1 MEEAKFTIMNALQ
14 LVCGLALFLYG
25 MDAMGNALK
34 KSAGRKLKTI
44 LGNLTS
50 NRFKA
55 LGLGLIVT
63 AVIQSSSAT
72 TVMVVGFVN
81 SGTMLLKQAV
91 GVIMGANIGTA
102 VTSWLTALNGIEN
115 VDVGWTK
122 WLKPDAWM
130 PILALIGICCIMF
143 AKKSKTKD
151 LGTILMG
158 FAVLMVGM
166 DLMSDAVSVLK
177 EIPEFTSL
185 MAKFTNPFLLVLV
198 GIVLT
203 AAVQSSSASIGILQA
218 LSSTGAISFGMAVP
232 IILGQNIGTCVTAL
246 LSSAGAGKNGKRT
259 ALVHLYFNVI
269 GVAFWLG
276 IYYLVGWILSMTS
289 PDLFSYTADF
299 AADSR
304 ELVAGPIFGT
314 MAMNGDAVATGT
326 LFDWADHTFI
336 NMWGI
341 AAIHTIFK
349 FLAVGLLFPFSN
361 LLVKM
366 AEKTIKGDDKKGDEY
381 TDMLDDR
388 LLVTPSV
395 ALERSRE
402 VAGQMAAVACRYLR
416 DSVGL
421 FRNYQS
427 KAADEIREAEN
438 KVDVYEDV
446 LGSYLVK
453 LSSQNMDERDS
464 HEVTKLLHIIGD
476 LERISD
482 HSVNLVDSAEEIK
495 DKSLV
500 FSEEANAELD
510 VLFAAV
516 DEIVSITE
524 RALVTSDLELAAR
537 IEPLEQVIDDLRDD
551 VKINHIHR
559 LKKSECTVE
568 HGFVLSD
575 ILTNLERVSDHCSNI
590 GGCLIEMAK
599 NDTLD
604 LHDYLHRVHVG
615 GMEYK
620 ELFDEYKTK
629 YALPAVGEVK

>member
-1 MEEAKFTIMNALQ
+1 MKLLDVLTLI
-14 LVCGLALFLYG
+14 CGLALFLYG
-25 MDAMGNALK
+25 MDVMGDALK

-50 NRFKA
+50 NRFKG
-55 LGLGLIVT
+55 LLLGLIVT
-63 AVIQSSSAT
+63 AIIQSSSAT

-81 SGTMLLKQAV
+81 SGTMLLSQAV

-102 VTSWLTALNGIEN
+102 VTSWLTALNGIEGGA
-115 VDVGWTK
+115 DLSWTQ

-130 PILALIGICCIMF
+130 PILALIGICLVMF
-143 AKKSKTKD
+143 AKKSKMKD
-151 LGTILMG
+151 TGAILMG

-166 DLMSDAVSVLK
+166 DLMSGAVSGLKGDPNFTKILTMFKNPLLGVLAGT
-177 EIPEFTSL
+177 I
-185 MAKFTNPFLLVLV
+185 
-198 GIVLT
+198 LT

-218 LSSTGAISFGMAVP
+218 LSSTGAINFGMAIP
-232 IILGQNIGTCVTAL
+232 IILGQNIGTCVTAM
-246 LSSAGAGKNGKRT
+246 LSAAGAGKNGKRT
-259 ALVHLYFNVI
+259 ALVHLYFNII

-276 IYYLVGWILSMTS
+276 MYYLVGWILKS
-289 PDLFSYTADF
+289 
-299 AADSR
+299 
-304 ELVAGPIFGT
+304 
-314 MAMNGDAVATGT
+314 TGAFDVFT
-326 LFDWADHTFI
+326 LAESSTI

-341 AAIHTIFK
+341 AATHTIFK

-361 LLVKM
+361 LLVKL

-395 ALERSRE
+395 ALERSRS
-402 VAGQMAAVACRYLR
+402 VAGQMAVVACRYIR
-416 DSVGL
+416 NSIDL
-421 FRNYQS
+421 FRNYES
-427 KAADEIREAEN
+427 KAADDIREAEG

-453 LSSQNMDERDS
+453 LSSENMDARDS

-495 DKSLV
+495 DKELA
-500 FSEEANAELD
+500 FSEEAETELD

-516 DEIVSITE
+516 TEIVTITE
-524 RALVTSDLELAAR
+524 QALVNSDLELAAR
-537 IEPLEQVIDDLRDD
+537 IEPLEQVIDDLRDEI
-551 VKINHIHR
+551 KINHIHR

-604 LHDYLHRVHVG
+604 LHDYTHRVHLG
-615 GMEYK
+615 G
-620 ELFDEYKTK
+620 LEYKTLFTEYKAK
-629 YALPAVGEVK
+629 YALPVEDGNI

>member
-1 MEEAKFTIMNALQ
+1 MGIFDVLTLA
-14 LVCGLALFLYG
+14 CGLALFLYG
-25 MDAMGNALK
+25 MDVMGDALK

-81 SGTMLLKQAV
+81 SGTMLLGQAV

-102 VTSWLTALNGIEN
+102 VTAWLTALNGIEGGA
-115 VDVGWTK
+115 DALAWTE

-130 PILALIGICCIMF
+130 PILALIGICFIMF
-143 AKKSKTKD
+143 SKKSKHKD
-151 LGTILMG
+151 AGAILMG

-166 DLMSDAVSVLK
+166 DLMSGAVSGLK
-177 EIPEFTSL
+177 GDPEFTKIL
-185 MAKFTNPFLLVLV
+185 TMFKNPILGVLA
-198 GIVLT
+198 GTILT
-203 AAVQSSSASIGILQA
+203 AVVQSSSASIGILQA
-218 LSSTGAISFGMAVP
+218 LSSTGAINFGMAIP
-232 IILGQNIGTCVTAL
+232 IILGQNIGTCVTAMI
-246 LSSAGAGKNGKRT
+246 SAAGAGKNGKRT
-259 ALVHLYFNVI
+259 ALVHLYFNII
-269 GVAFWLG
+269 GVVFWLG
-276 IYYLVGWILSMTS
+276 MYYLVGWILNMTNVF
-289 PDLFSYTADF
+289 DVF
-299 AADSR
+299 
-304 ELVAGPIFGT
+304 
-314 MAMNGDAVATGT
+314 T
-326 LFDWADHTFI
+326 LAENSTI

-341 AAIHTIFK
+341 AAVHTIFK

-361 LLVKM
+361 ALVKL

-388 LLVTPSV
+388 LLGTPSV

-402 VAGQMAAVACRYLR
+402 VSGQMAVVACQYIRNAI
-416 DSVGL
+416 GL
-421 FRNYQS
+421 FRNYDG
-427 KAADEIREAEN
+427 KAADEIRDAESR
-438 KVDVYEDV
+438 VDVYEDV

-453 LSSQNMDERDS
+453 LSSQSMDERDS

-500 FSEEANAELD
+500 FSEEAKAELD
-510 VLFAAV
+510 VLYAAV
-516 DEIVSITE
+516 TEIVTITE
-524 RALVTSDLELAAR
+524 QALTTSDLELAAR

-551 VKINHIHR
+551 IKIHHIHR

-604 LHDYLHRVHVG
+604 LHDYLHRVHLG
-615 GMEYK
+615 G
-620 ELFDEYKTK
+620 LEYKTLFGEYKAK
-629 YALPAVGEVK
+629 YALPADGDNK

>member
-177 EIPEFTSL
+177 EIPEFTNL
-185 MAKFTNPFLLVLV
+185 MARFTNPFLLVLV

-218 LSSTGAISFGMAVP
+218 LSSTGAISFGMAIP
-232 IILGQNIGTCVTAL
+232 IILGQNIGTCVTAMI
-246 LSSAGAGKNGKRT
+246 SAAGAGKNGKRT

-269 GVAFWLG
+269 GVVFWLG
-276 IYYLVGWILSMTS
+276 MYYLVGWILKTTNVFDVFTLAENS
-289 PDLFSYTADF
+289 P
-299 AADSR
+299 
-304 ELVAGPIFGT
+304 
-314 MAMNGDAVATGT
+314 
-326 LFDWADHTFI
+326 I

-341 AAIHTIFK
+341 AAVHTIFK

-402 VAGQMAAVACRYLR
+402 VAGQMASVACRYLR

-427 KAADEIREAEN
+427 KTADDIREAEN

-453 LSSQNMDERDS
+453 LSSENMDARDS

-516 DEIVSITE
+516 NEIVTITE
-524 RALVTSDLELAAR
+524 QALVTSDLELAAR

>member
-1 MEEAKFTIMNALQ
+1 MGIFDVLT

-25 MDAMGNALK
+25 MDVMGDALK

-44 LGNLTS
+44 LGSLTS

-55 LGLGLIVT
+55 LFLGLVVT

-81 SGTMLLKQAV
+81 SGTMLLQQAV

-102 VTSWLTALNGIEN
+102 VTAWLTALNGIEGGA
-115 VDVGWTK
+115 DALAWTQ

-130 PILALIGICCIMF
+130 PILALVGICFIMF
-143 AKKSKTKD
+143 SKKSKHKD
-151 LGTILMG
+151 AGAILMG

-166 DLMSDAVSVLK
+166 DLMSGAVSGLKGDPNFTKILTMFSNPILGVLAG
-177 EIPEFTSL
+177 T
-185 MAKFTNPFLLVLV
+185 
-198 GIVLT
+198 VLT
-203 AAVQSSSASIGILQA
+203 AIVQSSSASIGILQA
-218 LSSTGAISFGMAVP
+218 LSSTGAINFGMAIP
-232 IILGQNIGTCVTAL
+232 IILGQNIGTCVTAMI
-246 LSSAGAGKNGKRT
+246 SAAGAGKNGKRT
-259 ALVHLYFNVI
+259 ALVHLYFNII
-269 GVAFWLG
+269 GVVFWLG
-276 IYYLVGWILSMTS
+276 MYYLVGWILKTTNVF
-289 PDLFSYTADF
+289 DVF
-299 AADSR
+299 
-304 ELVAGPIFGT
+304 
-314 MAMNGDAVATGT
+314 T
-326 LFDWADHTFI
+326 LAESSTI

-341 AAIHTIFK
+341 AAVHTIFK

-361 LLVKM
+361 ALVKL

-381 TDMLDDR
+381 TDMLDER
-388 LLVTPSV
+388 LLVTPTV
-395 ALERSRE
+395 ALERARAVS
-402 VAGQMAAVACRYLR
+402 AQMAAVSCQYIRKSIA
-416 DSVGL
+416 L
-421 FRNYQS
+421 FRDYDS
-427 KAADEIREAEN
+427 KKADDIRDAEG
-438 KVDVYEDV
+438 KVDIYEDV

-495 DKSLV
+495 DKSLI
-500 FSEEANAELD
+500 FSDEAKAELD
-510 VLFAAV
+510 VLYAAV
-516 DEIVSITE
+516 TEIVTITE
-524 RALVTSDLELAAR
+524 EALTTSDLELAAR

-551 VKINHIHR
+551 VKTHHIHR

-590 GGCLIEMAK
+590 GGCLIDMAK
-599 NDTLD
+599 GDTLD

-620 ELFDEYKTK
+620 ELFGEYKAK
-629 YALPAVGEVK
+629 YALPESDEQ